1 MGTIRRVRTGL
12 IAGTLALAMVAMA
25 GAARADVT
33 TEPPSSILI
42 LPKIVADGTRD
53 TLIEITNTSN
63 SLVFA
68 HCFYVNGA
76 PVDPTR
82 PPGPTNPPLW
92 QEVDFFLF
100 LTRQQPTQWLVSE
113 GRDVNPMDAPTTP
126 GYGIDPGLIPPAVP
140 GFQGELLCV
149 QVDQSGS
156 PVGGNALIGAATLV
170 GPEGDSS
177 KHNAIGILGIEVDGD
192 NVLNLDGVEY
202 NSCPDQL
209 VFTHFAEGVEDPFLG
224 DGSVV
229 TGRLALVPCTH
240 DLENGI
246 PSQVSVSVLSFDE
259 FEDRLSGNI
268 NFICRFDEDLSSTAI
283 AGPDGNPFAP
293 TGGSVFGTWK
303 YSILEPNPVC
313 EGGSRNRLPCTVDAD
328 CPNGTCTGEVGLLG
342 VLEQAHGSDS
352 GAVTR
357 SSQNLHTM
365 GEQPGSVITTV
376 DLGLP
381 D

>member
-1 MGTIRRVRTGL
+1 LLT
-12 IAGTLALAMVAMA
+12 GTLALAMVAMA

-33 TEPPSSILI
+33 TERPSSILI

-76 PVDPTR
+76 PVDPTQ

-100 LTRQQPTQWLVSE
+100 LTRQQPTQWLVSL
-113 GRDVNPMDAPTTP
+113 GRDVDPSDMPTEP

-149 QVDQSGS
+149 QTDNGGS

-170 GPEGDSS
+170 GPDGDSS
-177 KHNAIGILGIEVDGD
+177 KHNAIGIVGLDVLPD
-192 NVLNLDGVEY
+192 NELNLDGVEY
-202 NSCPDQL
+202 QSCPDQL
-209 VFTHFAEGVEDPFLG
+209 VFTHFADGVEDPFLG
-224 DGSVV
+224 AGSAVI
-229 TGRLALVPCTH
+229 GRLALVPCTH

-246 PSQVSVSVLSFDE
+246 PSQVSVSVFSYDE
-259 FEDRLSGNI
+259 FEDRLSGNLE
-268 NFICRFDEDLSSTAI
+268 FICRFDEDLGSTAI
-283 AGPDGNPFAP
+283 SGDMGNPFAP
-293 TGGSVFGTWK
+293 TGGIQFGTWK

-313 EGGSRNRLPCTVDAD
+313 EGGSRNRRPCTVDDD

-342 VLEQAHGSDS
+342 VLEQAHANDVG
-352 GAVTR
+352 GVTR
-357 SSQNLHTM
+357 SSQNLHTL
-365 GEQPGSVITTV
+365 GEAPGSVITTV
-376 DLGLP
+376 ELP
-381 D
+381 E